1 MPSTERQSC
10 LLYYTV
16 SQNCRTMI
24 YTDAQHT
31 MVESEGSIQYMKQVV
46 KYLIALVLLITNT
59 VDS

>member
-1 MPSTERQSC
+1 
-10 LLYYTV
+10 
-16 SQNCRTMI
+16 MI